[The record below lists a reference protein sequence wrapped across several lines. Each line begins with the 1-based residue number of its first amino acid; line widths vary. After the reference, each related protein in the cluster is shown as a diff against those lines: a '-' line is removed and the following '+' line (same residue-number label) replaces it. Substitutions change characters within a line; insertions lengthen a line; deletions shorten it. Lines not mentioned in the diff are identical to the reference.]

1 MRGECMGGC
10 MPYTERGRSLKT
22 DLEMRFYRVGGGIL
36 CRRILEKK
44 ALEKKV
50 L

>member
-1 MRGECMGGC
+1 MGGC
-10 MPYTERGRSLKT
+10 MPYTERGRSLKR
-22 DLEMRFYRVGGGIL
+22 DIEMCFYRVGGGIL

-44 ALEKKV
+44 V